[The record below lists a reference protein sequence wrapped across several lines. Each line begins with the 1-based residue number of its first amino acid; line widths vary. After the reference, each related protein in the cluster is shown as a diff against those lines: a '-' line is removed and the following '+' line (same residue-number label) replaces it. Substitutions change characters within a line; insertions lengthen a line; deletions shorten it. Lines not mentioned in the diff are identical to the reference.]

1 MSLIV
6 TEVYDA
12 LRAINVP
19 EEKARKAAE
28 ALAGYEPQLAALRSD
43 LRLLTWMVGTN
54 VLLTVAVLVKLLR
67 S

>member
-6 TEVYDA
+6 AEVYDA

-28 ALAGYEPQLAALRSD
+28 ALAGYEPQLADIRSD
-43 LRLLTWMVGTN
+43 LRLLKWMVGATFAG
-54 VLLTVAVLVKLLR
+54 VLSLVLKAFV
-67 S
+67 